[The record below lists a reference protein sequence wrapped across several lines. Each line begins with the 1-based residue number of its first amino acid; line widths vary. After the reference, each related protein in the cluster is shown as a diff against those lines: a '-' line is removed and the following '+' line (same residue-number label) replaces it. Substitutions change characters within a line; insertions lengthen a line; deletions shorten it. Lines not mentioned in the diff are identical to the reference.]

1 MRTNAFEAVAR
12 YVYPS
17 LRRRLV
23 EILRER
29 GLTQTQIAELL
40 HITQSAVSRY
50 LRMNRGA
57 LIEVEKFQDID
68 EKLKGLADTIV
79 REKPDEYYIHG
90 ELVKIAVE
98 MLGKGYVCSFHSKV
112 DPEIDPKLCRICI
125 ETFG

>member
-79 REKPDEYYIHG
+79 RERPDDYYIHG